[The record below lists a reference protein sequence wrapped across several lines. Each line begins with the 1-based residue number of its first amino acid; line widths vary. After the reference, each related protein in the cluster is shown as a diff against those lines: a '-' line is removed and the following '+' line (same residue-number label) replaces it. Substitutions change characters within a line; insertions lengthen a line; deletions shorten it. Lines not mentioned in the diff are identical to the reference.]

1 MRIALDGPSGAGK
14 STVAKAVAQ
23 KLNLLYLDTG
33 AMYRAAALYM
43 LDHGITTQDVK
54 RVCDALLVM
63 DLDVRYEDGVQRV
76 FLGEEDVSQRIRQN
90 AVSAAA
96 SAFSA
101 LKPVRV
107 YLVKKQQEIAKK
119 YDCILDGRDIGTCV
133 LPDAEFKFYL
143 TADASERARRRA
155 LELEQKGEHF
165 DAAVIQKEIEQ
176 RDYND
181 SHREISPLRRA
192 EDAILVDSTHLSAD
206 EVVETII
213 KTIKEG

>member
-1 MRIALDGPSGAGK
+1 MRIALDGPAGAGK
-14 STVAKAVAQ
+14 STVARTIAQ

-43 LDHGITTQDVK
+43 LDHNITTEETEK
-54 RVCDALLVM
+54 IAGALQVM
-63 DLDVRYEDGVQRV
+63 DLDVRYDDGVQRV
-76 FLGEEDVSQRIRQN
+76 FLGDEDVSLRIRRN

-155 LELEQKGEHF
+155 LELEQKGEHA
-165 DAAVIQKEIEQ
+165 DVAVIQKEIEQ

-181 SHREISPLRRA
+181 SHREISPLRQA
-192 EDAILVDSTHLSAD
+192 EDAILVDSTHLSAE
-206 EVVETII
+206 EVAETII